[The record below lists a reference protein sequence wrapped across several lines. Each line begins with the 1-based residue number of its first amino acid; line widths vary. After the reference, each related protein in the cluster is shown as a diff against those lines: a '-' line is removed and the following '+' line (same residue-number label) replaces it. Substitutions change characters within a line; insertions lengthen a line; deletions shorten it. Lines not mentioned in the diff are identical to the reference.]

1 MRLFRDAVAST
12 DRSVVFRRGG
22 GYVPVERYLSVV
34 ENRIAAAALE
44 EALDADGD
52 DAAKA
57 KAARYGLKSA
67 LDALRGAVA
76 GGGRAG
82 EDVSRDGSETRWRP
96 AARPAPKPRRPSPP
110 APSEKEKRGV
120 DGNEWT
126 RLFGGGFGTIA
137 SRVERGRFA

>member
-22 GYVPVERYLSVV
+22 GLWPRARPASA

-44 EALDADGD
+44 EALADADGD

-82 EDVSRDGSETRWRP
+82 EDVSRDGSDEM
-96 AARPAPKPRRPSPP
+96 A
-110 APSEKEKRGV
+110 
-120 DGNEWT
+120 
-126 RLFGGGFGTIA
+126 
-137 SRVERGRFA
+137 

>member
-1 MRLFRDAVAST
+1 M
-12 DRSVVFRRGG
+12 
-22 GYVPVERYLSVV
+22 
-34 ENRIAAAALE
+34 E

-82 EDVSRDGSETRWRP
+82 EDVARRKRDEMASGGAPGAETQ
-96 AARPAPKPRRPSPP
+96 ARKPPP
-110 APSEKEKRGV
+110 PEKENKRGV

-126 RLFGGGFGTIA
+126 RLFGVRDEKAARTREPA
-137 SRVERGRFA
+137 RDAQPRARRRR